1 MRETVVVAESYVVFL
16 QIKSGI
22 LLLLFLYGRCALLYS
37 ALLYNLYI
45 KYSFKGAQEP
55 QLC

>member
-22 LLLLFLYGRCALLYS
+22 LLLLFLYGRCALLY
-37 ALLYNLYI
+37 NLYI